1 MDRHIAFITLTWM
14 KVMAFHIQKKS
25 KILQHIH
32 IISPLC
38 INMIVVLL
46 IILLN
51 LMMLPK
57 ESKNKATI
65 EQKKYQLIENHKY
78 FFFHSQMIQGSFHI
92 NVRNHF
98 KKKKCVQLQM
108 EQKWDGWNYQWS
120 EREMVWRVVT
130 SVIYYIHVS
139 CIW

>member
-1 MDRHIAFITLTWM
+1 
-14 KVMAFHIQKKS
+14 
-25 KILQHIH
+25 
-32 IISPLC
+32 
-38 INMIVVLL
+38 MIVVLL

-92 NVRNHF
+92 NVRRNHF
-98 KKKKCVQLQM
+98 FLKVCTTSNGTKMRWMKLSM
-108 EQKWDGWNYQWS
+108 IR
-120 EREMVWRVVT
+120 ERNGVT
-130 SVIYYIHVS
+130 GCNQCDILYTRIMYMINTVLMNEWISQTEFKTKMQ
-139 CIW
+139 